1 MWRTERIGFQ
11 AEWSESAKALRLPVG
26 SAYRNVFMH
35 AYYSL
40 LCLYLKT
47 GGQVGLCGFHKMER
61 SVSLIVT
68 LPKGVYLCVPPNKT
82 LLSIYMCQGQC
93 GYSEGPSHAF
103 EDLSAKSEQ
112 SRTAQCG
119 TCTSRGLCWYNSQKA
134 TPGTWRAGL
143 LRDPEEGHSSRRGM
157 WDRAAQGQGPTRN
170 WELEQRERPALW

>member
-1 MWRTERIGFQ
+1 M
-11 AEWSESAKALRLPVG
+11 G
-26 SAYRNVFMH
+26 SAYKNVFMH

-134 TPGTWRAGL
+134 TPGT
-143 LRDPEEGHSSRRGM
+143 
-157 WDRAAQGQGPTRN
+157 
-170 WELEQRERPALW
+170 